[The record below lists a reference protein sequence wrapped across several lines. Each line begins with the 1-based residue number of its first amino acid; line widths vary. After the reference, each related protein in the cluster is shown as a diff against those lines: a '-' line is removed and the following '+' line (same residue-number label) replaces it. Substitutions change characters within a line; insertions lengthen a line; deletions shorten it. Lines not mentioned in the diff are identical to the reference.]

1 MELWGKVVNGK
12 TEIHEKSRVS
22 TDSPWT
28 VEMHIF
34 SLSKAGGFRLLRGG
48 DVILD
53 LKDEKEFNQVGG
65 EKNPTSPGKRAES
78 GRNGLLGSGRSM
90 QCAGLGSSRAR
101 PTMVRDEPGEAAGG
115 LVATDTPSV
124 CDTSRLYSVGRGHQ
138 ILALPFS

>member
-22 TDSPWT
+22 TDPPWT

-53 LKDEKEFNQVGG
+53 LKDAKEFNQVGG
-65 EKNPTSPGKRAES
+65 KKTPHLQESARRVGGMDCWARADLCS
-78 GRNGLLGSGRSM
+78 VLGSGRH
-90 QCAGLGSSRAR
+90 
-101 PTMVRDEPGEAAGG
+101 
-115 LVATDTPSV
+115 
-124 CDTSRLYSVGRGHQ
+124 GRGRRW
-138 ILALPFS
+138 

>member
-1 MELWGKVVNGK
+1 MGGKK
-12 TEIHEKSRVS
+12 T
-22 TDSPWT
+22 
-28 VEMHIF
+28 
-34 SLSKAGGFRLLRGG
+34 
-48 DVILD
+48 
-53 LKDEKEFNQVGG
+53 
-65 EKNPTSPGKRAES
+65 PTSPGKRAES

-124 CDTSRLYSVGRGHQ
+124 CDTSRLYSVGRGRQ

>member
-65 EKNPTSPGKRAES
+65 GKPHISRKACGEWEEWT
-78 GRNGLLGSGRSM
+78 
-90 QCAGLGSSRAR
+90 AGLGEVYAVCGARVVTGAADDGEGRAW
-101 PTMVRDEPGEAAGG
+101 
-115 LVATDTPSV
+115 
-124 CDTSRLYSVGRGHQ
+124 RGCWWPRRHGHT
-138 ILALPFS
+138 LRV